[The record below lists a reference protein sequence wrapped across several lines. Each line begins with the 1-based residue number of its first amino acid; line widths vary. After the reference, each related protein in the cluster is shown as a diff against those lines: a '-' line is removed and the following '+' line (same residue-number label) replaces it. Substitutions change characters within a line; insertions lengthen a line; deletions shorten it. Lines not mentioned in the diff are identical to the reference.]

1 LLIGDKMKVI
11 TKEEHQSS
19 ICHQDCYHK
28 KEWTREMPYV
38 VESYNIQVQINTMLV
53 CLSCVHFV
61 GFDNYI
67 KEDYY
72 V

>member
-1 LLIGDKMKVI
+1 MKAI

-19 ICHQDCYHK
+19 VCHQDCYNK

-38 VESYNIQVQINTMLV
+38 LGADKYFSEARTLFI

-61 GFDNYI
+61 GFDNMM
-67 KEDYY
+67 KE